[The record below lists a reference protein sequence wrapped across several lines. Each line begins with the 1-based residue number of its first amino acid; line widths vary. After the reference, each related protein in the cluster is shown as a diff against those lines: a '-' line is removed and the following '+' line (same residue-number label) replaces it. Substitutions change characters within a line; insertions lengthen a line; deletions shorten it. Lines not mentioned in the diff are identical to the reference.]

1 MNANKYLFTKVSVS
15 IMSNTIGQELSV
27 FMEQLKQKTEL
38 HAGYPYNLTCD
49 YTLLS
54 KFFNYLL
61 NNAGDPFIEP
71 DFGLHSRK
79 FEQEVL
85 AFFANLYKIPHQ
97 DFWGYVT
104 SGGTEGNFYGIFL
117 GREVY
122 PQGILYSS
130 QDSHYSIAKA
140 AKLFRMTHLVTD
152 SQENGEMDYAHFE
165 QLVCTNCEV
174 PAIINLNIG
183 TTVKGAIDN
192 LDKVLEILERNN
204 IKNYYIHCDGALS
217 GMMLPFLRD
226 APQINFTKAIDSVA
240 ISAKFIGSPLP
251 CGVVLTKK
259 KFVDKV
265 ATLIE
270 YIGSKDTTILG
281 SRNGH
286 SSLIL
291 WYAIKTRGASGFAA
305 EAETCIQN
313 AQYLYN
319 QLKLRHYPCMLN
331 EFSNTIVF
339 AKPSRQSIEKWQL
352 AVLGDWAH
360 IIVMQNITKQKLD
373 SFLDELDFSL
383 SLQVG

>member
-1 MNANKYLFTKVSVS
+1 MNINNYLFTKSSVS
-15 IMSNTIGQELSV
+15 IMSDPILQELSG

-49 YTLLS
+49 YTLLL

-61 NNAGDPFIEP
+61 NNAGDPFVEP

-85 AFFANLYKIPHQ
+85 AFFADLYKLPRE

-104 SGGTEGNFYGIFL
+104 SGGTEGNLYGIFL

-130 QDSHYSIAKA
+130 QDSHYSIPKA
-140 AKLFRMTHLVTD
+140 AKLFRMTHLVAD
-152 SQENGEMDYAHFE
+152 SQDNGELDYRHFE
-165 QLVCTNCEV
+165 QLVCANKNH

-192 LDKVLEILERNN
+192 LDIVLEILERNR
-204 IKNYYIHCDGALS
+204 IQNYYIHCDGALS
-217 GMMLPFLRD
+217 GMMLPFLKN
-226 APQINFTKAIDSVA
+226 APQVNFTKAIDSVA

-259 KFVDKV
+259 KYVDKV
-265 ATLIE
+265 AMLIE

-286 SSLIL
+286 ACLIL
-291 WYAIKTRGASGFAA
+291 WYALKTRGYSGFAA

-313 AQYLYN
+313 AQYLYH
-319 QLKLRHYPCMLN
+319 QLKLRRYPCLLN
-331 EFSNTIVF
+331 AFSNTVVF
-339 AKPSRQSIEKWQL
+339 AKPSRQTIEKWQL
-352 AVLGDWAH
+352 AVLDDWAH

-373 SFLDELDFSL
+373 AFLAELDFAL